1 MLPLGCLPLWGR
13 EGVTLLTPVRE
24 YANNGGKNDFNR
36 AIHAEENSVL
46 AHSMFCF
53 SSQCFYFPIHQSLKQ
68 VMDDYQNTNLGMA
81 KELSNVILVDLE
93 INQLPISQSLM
104 KIKRLARMLR
114 DSDAQKWL
122 DYEIMGYPVV
132 FDPDELGSC
141 KKYYISDRPVIRDER
156 THKSHPIGLPHLESY
171 INSTKVESVSKLG
184 ANESQK
190 MHILNKHHEL
200 VNDFERLKT
209 SIHNY
214 VTEVNI
220 SLSVGDF
227 AQDIFED
234 TRLASDK
241 FIRQYCPRAG
251 EQLLAVHDRMKHHDP
266 GSFSLAI
273 GAVQGVL
280 ASVADVVS
288 PLSETSSQ
296 TKKGRERNTA
306 ADQYLNR
313 IFSYI
318 KQNSKN
324 DPLLSVIESELKY
337 IFSKTEPSPEK
348 SKVLPAGVTLDD
360 THRAIIHMYLIIGE
374 IAKIRRVPGFTT

>member
-1 MLPLGCLPLWGR
+1 M
-13 EGVTLLTPVRE
+13 
-24 YANNGGKNDFNR
+24 N
-36 AIHAEENSVL
+36 
-46 AHSMFCF
+46 
-53 SSQCFYFPIHQSLKQ
+53 
-68 VMDDYQNTNLGMA
+68 DYQNSHLGVA

-93 INQLPISQSLM
+93 INQLPVSQSLM
-104 KIKRLARMLR
+104 KIKRLARILR

-171 INSTKVESVSKLG
+171 INSTKIESVSKLG

-190 MHILNKHHEL
+190 MHLLNKHHEL

-209 SIHNY
+209 GIHNY

-234 TRLASDK
+234 TRLAADR

-251 EQLLAVHDRMKHHDP
+251 EQLLAIHDRMKHHDP

-288 PLSETSSQ
+288 PPGETSSQ
-296 TKKGRERNTA
+296 TRKGKERNTA
-306 ADQYLNR
+306 ADKYLNR

-318 KQNSKN
+318 KENSKN
-324 DPLLSVIESELKY
+324 EKLVSMIESELKY
-337 IFSKTEPSPEK
+337 IFSKTEPLPEK
-348 SKVLPAGVTLDD
+348 SNVLHAGVTPDD
-360 THRAIIHMYLIIGE
+360 AHRAIIHMYLIIGE
-374 IAKIRRVPGFTT
+374 IAKIRKGTV

>member
-1 MLPLGCLPLWGR
+1 
-13 EGVTLLTPVRE
+13 
-24 YANNGGKNDFNR
+24 
-36 AIHAEENSVL
+36 
-46 AHSMFCF
+46 
-53 SSQCFYFPIHQSLKQ
+53 
-68 VMDDYQNTNLGMA
+68 MDDYQNSNLGVA
-81 KELSNVILVDLE
+81 KELSDVILVDLE

-141 KKYYISDRPVIRDER
+141 KKYYISDRPVIKDER

-171 INSTKVESVSKLG
+171 INSTKIESVSKLG

-234 TRLASDK
+234 TRLSADK
-241 FIRQYCPRAG
+241 YIRQYCPRAG

-266 GSFSLAI
+266 ASFLPAI

-288 PLSETSSQ
+288 PHGETSSQ
-296 TKKGRERNTA
+296 TKKGRERNTPT
-306 ADQYLNR
+306 DQSLNR

-318 KQNSKN
+318 RQNSKN
-324 DPLLSVIESELKY
+324 DPLLSMIESELNY
-337 IFSKTEPSPEK
+337 IFSKTAPSPEK

-360 THRAIIHMYLIIGE
+360 AHRAIIHMYLIIGE
-374 IAKIRRVPGFTT
+374 IAKIRRVPVFSSEKMIQGTSPKLSHPD

>member
-1 MLPLGCLPLWGR
+1 
-13 EGVTLLTPVRE
+13 
-24 YANNGGKNDFNR
+24 
-36 AIHAEENSVL
+36 
-46 AHSMFCF
+46 
-53 SSQCFYFPIHQSLKQ
+53 
-68 VMDDYQNTNLGMA
+68 MDDYQNSNLGVA

-171 INSTKVESVSKLG
+171 INSTKIESVSKLG

-209 SIHNY
+209 GIHNY

-227 AQDIFED
+227 AQDIFDD
-234 TRLASDK
+234 TRLAADR

-266 GSFSLAI
+266 ESFSLAI

-288 PLSETSSQ
+288 PLYETSSQ
-296 TKKGRERNTA
+296 TKKGRVRTTT
-306 ADQYLNR
+306 DQYLNR

-324 DPLLSVIESELKY
+324 DLLLSMLESELKY

-348 SKVLPAGVTLDD
+348 STVLHAGVTVDD

-374 IAKIRRVPGFTT
+374 IAKIRKVPGSTN

>member
-1 MLPLGCLPLWGR
+1 
-13 EGVTLLTPVRE
+13 
-24 YANNGGKNDFNR
+24 
-36 AIHAEENSVL
+36 
-46 AHSMFCF
+46 
-53 SSQCFYFPIHQSLKQ
+53 
-68 VMDDYQNTNLGMA
+68 MDDYQNTNLGMA

-171 INSTKVESVSKLG
+171 INSTKIESVSKLG

-209 SIHNY
+209 GIHNY

-234 TRLASDK
+234 TRLAADK

-288 PLSETSSQ
+288 PPGETGSQ

-337 IFSKTEPSPEK
+337 IFSKTKPFSEK
-348 SKVLPAGVTLDD
+348 SDVLHAGVTLDD
-360 THRAIIHMYLIIGE
+360 AHRAIIHMYLIIGE
-374 IAKIRRVPGFTT
+374 IAKIRRVPVFTN

>member
-1 MLPLGCLPLWGR
+1 M
-13 EGVTLLTPVRE
+13 
-24 YANNGGKNDFNR
+24 N
-36 AIHAEENSVL
+36 
-46 AHSMFCF
+46 
-53 SSQCFYFPIHQSLKQ
+53 
-68 VMDDYQNTNLGMA
+68 DYQNSHLGVA

-141 KKYYISDRPVIRDER
+141 KKYYISDRPVIRDDR

-234 TRLASDK
+234 TRLASDT

-266 GSFSLAI
+266 VSFSLAI

-337 IFSKTEPSPEK
+337 IFSKTAPSPEK

-374 IAKIRRVPGFTT
+374 IAKIRRVPGFAT

>member
-1 MLPLGCLPLWGR
+1 
-13 EGVTLLTPVRE
+13 
-24 YANNGGKNDFNR
+24 
-36 AIHAEENSVL
+36 
-46 AHSMFCF
+46 
-53 SSQCFYFPIHQSLKQ
+53 
-68 VMDDYQNTNLGMA
+68 MDDYQNSKLGVA

-104 KIKRLARMLR
+104 KIKRLARMLH

-122 DYEIMGYPVV
+122 DYEIMGYPVI

-171 INSTKVESVSKLG
+171 ISSTKIESVSKLE

-190 MHILNKHHEL
+190 RHILNKHHEL
-200 VNDFERLKT
+200 VNDFERLKN

-234 TRLASDK
+234 TRLEADR

-251 EQLLAVHDRMKHHDP
+251 EQLLAVHDRMKHQDP

-273 GAVQGVL
+273 SAVQGVL

-288 PLSETSSQ
+288 PPGETSSQ
-296 TKKGRERNTA
+296 TRKGKERNTI
-306 ADQYLNR
+306 ADQSLNR

-337 IFSKTEPSPEK
+337 IFSRTEPLPEK
-348 SKVLPAGVTLDD
+348 TNVLHAGVTPDD
-360 THRAIIHMYLIIGE
+360 AHRAIIHMYLIIGE
-374 IAKIRRVPGFTT
+374 IAKIRKGPV

>member
-1 MLPLGCLPLWGR
+1 
-13 EGVTLLTPVRE
+13 
-24 YANNGGKNDFNR
+24 
-36 AIHAEENSVL
+36 
-46 AHSMFCF
+46 
-53 SSQCFYFPIHQSLKQ
+53 
-68 VMDDYQNTNLGMA
+68 MDDYQNSHLGVA

-104 KIKRLARMLR
+104 KIKRLARLLR

-122 DYEIMGYPVV
+122 DYEIMGYPTV
-132 FDPDELGSC
+132 FDPEELGSC

-234 TRLASDK
+234 TRLAADK

-251 EQLLAVHDRMKHHDP
+251 EQLLAVHDRMIHHDP

-280 ASVADVVS
+280 TSVADVVS
-288 PLSETSSQ
+288 PVGETD
-296 TKKGRERNTA
+296 THIKKGRERKA
-306 ADQYLNR
+306 AAEQYLTR

-318 KQNSKN
+318 RQHSKN
-324 DPLLSVIESELKY
+324 DPLSAVIESELKY
-337 IFSKTEPSPEK
+337 IFSKTEPPAEK
-348 SKVLPAGVTLDD
+348 SNVLHADVTVDD
-360 THRAIIHMYLIIGE
+360 AHRAIIHMYLIIGE
-374 IAKIRRVPGFTT
+374 IAKIRKGPVFTN